1 MKIHIDKVG
10 YKSKPKESISVLKPR
25 TQSESNLVDVGLDVI
40 LESILQGK
48 TISPAVM
55 IGGCKAE
62 NWTEQQLFLV
72 DIDNEADE
80 LLAKKLKIDV
90 SQLSDE
96 QRTPILRVDEA
107 LEILKINNL
116 QPSFCY
122 YSFSHTAIKPKY
134 RIGFVMAEAVTEKSQ
149 RAVIIETLINL
160 FDQADK
166 SCRNADRIYYGT
178 NKNLIFS
185 NDATIQFEDIIR
197 AYKPPEPQQKH
208 FNTADPELDRLKR
221 EFDFFGYLQHR
232 NGETVF
238 NNLKCAM
245 FMHCELCGHSKDLVF
260 YHQTN
265 TFKCF
270 GAGCGK
276 GGTIIDYLMA
286 LDSIP
291 SKDAILKFKHELL
304 GLPKVEFSQEQK
316 RDYAINKRVTADTD
330 ILERLEQI
338 NPCGKYQL
346 NDKGFGELFAD
357 VFADICRYN
366 VTALNWYSYNGKIWV
381 EDTGGMIVQ
390 GKAKKMYDAL
400 LKYATT
406 IKDDYQKDLYLESV
420 MKFGNLNKRETMIK
434 DARDKYFISQTDL
447 DANIDLFNCQNGTL
461 NLKTFEFKPHSS
473 SDLLSKIANVTYN
486 PTAKSDEWEKFID
499 AVMQGDTEK
508 KEYLQKVLGY
518 SLTAETN
525 LETAFIL
532 YGATTRNGKSTLVET
547 IAYMLGNSSGYAL
560 NMLPQTLAQKQNNDS
575 RQASGDIAR
584 LKGCRF
590 LNASEPP
597 KRMMFDVALLKTLL
611 GRDSITAR
619 HLHQRE
625 FEFIPYFKLFINT
638 NFLPLITD
646 DTLFTSGRI
655 NVITF
660 DKHFSEQEQ
669 DKSLKDRLK
678 EAENLSGVLNWL
690 LEGLKKFRLEGAT
703 PPTAVRTATAEYRS
717 NSDKI
722 GNFISECLERTG
734 KNSKASDIY
743 SRFSQWCN
751 ANGFGCEN
759 KSNFFD
765 ELKAKNIL
773 ARSGTVKGVSYQNVV
788 IGYEII
794 QTDDDP
800 FIENP
805 YKY

>member
-1 MKIHIDKVG
+1 MRLHIDKFG
-10 YKSKPKESISVLKPR
+10 YKSKPTEHISIIKPR
-25 TQSESNLVDVGLDVI
+25 TQSETNIVDIEVDALLDNI
-40 LESILQGK
+40 QQGR
-48 TISPAVM
+48 TISPAVLK
-55 IGGCKAE
+55 GGCKAD

-72 DIDNEADE
+72 DIDNDQKNQRYLSVDKALTVCADKR
-80 LLAKKLKIDV
+80 LNPAF
-90 SQLSDE
+90 
-96 QRTPILRVDEA
+96 A
-107 LEILKINNL
+107 
-116 QPSFCY
+116 Y
-122 YSFSHTAIKPKY
+122 YSFSHSAGKPKF
-134 RIGFVMAEAVTEKSQ
+134 RLGFIMDEVVTDTSK
-149 RAVIIETLINL
+149 RAVIIETLIDL
-160 FDQADK
+160 FEQSDK
-166 SCRNADRIYYGT
+166 SCKNADRIFYGT
-178 NKNLIFS
+178 NKGVMFS
-185 NDATIQFEDIIR
+185 NNATIAFEDIIK
-197 AYKPPEPQQKH
+197 AHKPSQGQQYQKQ
-208 FNTADPELDRLKR
+208 FNNFDGELERLKR
-221 EFDFFGYLQHR
+221 DFDLFGYLKQR

-238 NNLKCAM
+238 NNSNCAM
-245 FMHCELCGHSKDLVF
+245 FKRCELCGHSKDLVY
-260 YHQTN
+260 YHSTN
-265 TFKCF
+265 SFMCF

-276 GGTIIDYLMA
+276 GGSIIDYLMIA
-286 LDSIP
+286 DNLT
-291 SKDAILKFKHELL
+291 SKDAISKFKHEIL
-304 GLPKVEFSQEQK
+304 GLPKVEFNREQK
-316 RDYAINKRVTADTD
+316 RDYAINKSVTADAE
-330 ILERLEQI
+330 ILKRVQEI

-357 VFADICRYN
+357 LFADTCRYN

-390 GKAKKMYDAL
+390 GKAKIMYDAL

-406 IKDDYQKDLYLESV
+406 IQDDDQKKIYLENV
-420 MKFGNLNKRETMIK
+420 MKFGSLNKRETLIK
-434 DARDKYFISQTDL
+434 DARDKYFISQANL
-447 DANIDLFNCQNGTL
+447 DGNAHLFNCQNGTL
-461 NLKTFEFKPHSS
+461 NLKTLEFKAHSS
-473 SDLLSKIANVTYN
+473 NDLLSKISNVIYN
-486 PTAKSDEWEKFID
+486 PAAISNEWEKFID
-499 AVMQGDTEK
+499 VVMQGDAEK

-518 SLTAETN
+518 ALTAETN
-525 LETAFIL
+525 LETCFIL

-547 IAYMLGNSSGYAL
+547 ISYMLGNSSGYAL

-575 RQASGDIAR
+575 RQANGDIAR

-625 FEFIPYFKLFINT
+625 FEFIPCFKLFINT

-660 DKHFSEQEQ
+660 DKHFTEQEQ
-669 DKSLKDRLK
+669 DKGLKDRLK
-678 EAENLSGVLNWL
+678 QPENLSGILNWMI
-690 LEGLKKFRLEGAT
+690 EGLKKFRIQGAT
-703 PPTAVRTATAEYRS
+703 PPTAVKTATAEYRT

-743 SRFSQWCN
+743 TRFSQWCN
-751 ANGFGCEN
+751 DNGFGCEN

-773 ARSGTVKGVSYQNVV
+773 ARSGTVKGATFQNVV

-794 QTDDDP
+794 DEDNP
-800 FIENP
+800 FIEKP
-805 YKY
+805 YGYRF